1 MKHFILLFCL
11 FFLCTCA
18 IADVVQ
24 KHFDFK
30 TAPPQKA
37 SQAATVLA
45 DTASVMP
52 IVVSVS
58 SVKNNSNIFTRS
70 AFWLKLVDTQKILR
84 EKMANQIE
92 LMQSGNDATI
102 SLFLLICFVYGI
114 LHALG
119 PGHGKTIV
127 AGYFLARRGR
137 FREGIVLGASI
148 TLIHTFS
155 AVILLFVLYNLAQ
168 ATVFPTF
175 ELSRAGIE
183 KASYLLIIITGIL
196 LVAISIKGFLS
207 TRKKEEKANLNA
219 SWKELLWIAFITGIV
234 PCPAVALIVF
244 FCLLN
249 GLPGMALAGALVI
262 GIGMAVTNISFGF
275 AAILFRRG
283 LDTGFFRLGYFAN
296 FANYGIS
303 LIGGLFVGAMGILL
317 YWGTL

>member
-1 MKHFILLFCL
+1 MKYSFLFSLLLF
-11 FFLCTCA
+11 LCVFAT
-18 IADVVQ
+18 ADVVQ

-30 TAPPQKA
+30 
-37 SQAATVLA
+37 ATPAQETPLPTVTSVVVVPALQVKSNNNLFTNSVLWA
-45 DTASVMP
+45 
-52 IVVSVS
+52 
-58 SVKNNSNIFTRS
+58 
-70 AFWLKLVDTQKILR
+70 KLVDTQKILR
-84 EKMANQIE
+84 EKIAHQVDNLHNGHFE
-92 LMQSGNDATI
+92 TI
-102 SLFLLICFVYGI
+102 GLFLLICFIYGL

-137 FREGIVLGASI
+137 FREGFVLGASI

-155 AVILLFVLYNLAQ
+155 AVILLFVLYGLAR

-175 ELSRAGIE
+175 ELSRVGIE

-196 LVAISIKGFLS
+196 LIAISIKGFLS
-207 TRKKEEKANLNA
+207 APKKEGTVNLNA
-219 SWKELLWIAFITGIV
+219 SWKELLWVAFVTGIV

-262 GIGMAVTNISFGF
+262 GIGMAVTNIAFGF
-275 AAILFRRG
+275 AAILLRRG
-283 LDTGFFRLGYFAN
+283 LDTGVFHLGRFAN

-303 LIGGLFVGAMGILL
+303 LVGGLFVGAMGVLL